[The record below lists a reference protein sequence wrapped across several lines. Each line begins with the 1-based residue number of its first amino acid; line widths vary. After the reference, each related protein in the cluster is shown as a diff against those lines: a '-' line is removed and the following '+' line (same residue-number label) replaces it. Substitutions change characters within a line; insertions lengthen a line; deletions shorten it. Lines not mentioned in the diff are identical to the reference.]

1 MTSPLSISLRAL
13 RQTNTRRS
21 VTSFRRAFASS
32 PPPPPAGDTPKPVSA
47 HVDFYKTFARPIAKV
62 LLLAT
67 FTYQL
72 SYYFWVKLE
81 KDEIKSE
88 RQNEILQLENQLQA
102 ALEKPKQP

>member
-1 MTSPLSISLRAL
+1 MASPLSISLRSL
-13 RQTNTRRS
+13 RQTNTRS
-21 VTSFRRAFASS
+21 ITSFRRAFASS
-32 PPPPPAGDTPKPVSA
+32 QPPAGDAPKPVSG
-47 HVDFYKTFARPIAKV
+47 HVNFYKTFTRPIAKV

-72 SYYFWVKLE
+72 SYYLWVKLE

-88 RQNEILQLENQLQA
+88 RQNEILQLEHQLQA

>member
-1 MTSPLSISLRAL
+1 LARY
-13 RQTNTRRS
+13 QQVN
-21 VTSFRRAFASS
+21 
-32 PPPPPAGDTPKPVSA
+32 
-47 HVDFYKTFARPIAKV
+47 FYKTFTRPIAKV

-88 RQNEILQLENQLQA
+88 RQSMDQA
-102 ALEKPKQP
+102 KSGAE

>member
-1 MTSPLSISLRAL
+1 MASPLSISLRAL

-32 PPPPPAGDTPKPVSA
+32 PPPAGDAPKPVSG
-47 HVDFYKTFARPIAKV
+47 HVNFYKTFTRPIAKV

-88 RQNEILQLENQLQA
+88 RQNEILQLESQLEA
-102 ALEKPKQP
+102 ALAKPKQP

>member
-1 MTSPLSISLRAL
+1 MASPLSISLRAL
-13 RQTNTRRS
+13 RQTSTRRS
-21 VTSFRRAFASS
+21 VTSVRRAFASS
-32 PPPPPAGDTPKPVSA
+32 PPPTSDASKPVSG
-47 HVDFYKTFARPIAKV
+47 HVNFYKTFTRPIAKV

-88 RQNEILQLENQLQA
+88 RQNEILQLESQLEA
-102 ALEKPKQP
+102 ALAKPKQP